1 MRCEDISD
9 ALELLDDGMIE
20 HTLMIREKRMKKR
33 SEQRPGGKQNRIR
46 KVQYAAAACL
56 CLICVG
62 AAAVRFAFPY
72 EPEPELPE
80 RFVAISS
87 LLAADDGNLMEKHA
101 EKCTAVPIE
110 QYKGIY
116 AEVPS
121 VDGSVLSES
130 MGKSVDDA
138 KGWYCISGHSD
149 RQYLIRNDGQEFSLW
164 KFQCFDS
171 GEYPYEDVLKLV
183 YQIHS
188 ADGIT
193 EIEVMPAQM
202 DRSDGGMKIQDE
214 IGTRIIT
221 DRASIETVYGAL
233 SGMTCYGRGR
243 WDRIDYGDAEVASD
257 GESESD
263 HEAVKLGRYLSITTA
278 YGNVIDGL
286 KYTAVSDMFYE
297 FSGIAYEPLT
307 QEQAAGVWEV
317 IGIRRSG
324 EEKEEHFDA
333 NPGHGETDSDRQEI
347 GELSGTEKV
356 YLSQATNT
364 GVGLEYVTELQDKVS
379 EAMRNHELPFV
390 VVSAVYENPYRLY
403 VVVTSDAEEDL
414 QKLWDLDSA
423 GGVLEVEYAPGYSIH
438 LH

>member
-9 ALELLDDGMIE
+9 ALELLDDSMIE
-20 HTLMIREKRMKKR
+20 HTLMVREKRVKKKR
-33 SEQRPGGKQNRIR
+33 SEQRAGGKQNRIW

-56 CLICVG
+56 FLICVG
-62 AAAVRFAFPY
+62 AAAIWFAFPY

-80 RFVAISS
+80 RFVAVSS
-87 LLAADDGNLMEKHA
+87 LLASDDGNLMEEYAAKY
-101 EKCTAVPIE
+101 TTVPIE

-116 AEVPS
+116 TEVPS
-121 VDGSVLSES
+121 ADGSVLSES
-130 MGKSVDDA
+130 MGKSVDGA
-138 KGWYCISGHSD
+138 EGWRYISGHSD
-149 RQYLIRNDGQEFSLW
+149 RQYLIRNDGQGFSLW

-307 QEQAAGVWEV
+307 QEQAADVWEV

-324 EEKEEHFDA
+324 EEKEEDFDV
-333 NPGHGETDSDRQEI
+333 NPDHGETDPIGQEND
-347 GELSGTEKV
+347 GPDAPKKL
-356 YLSQATNT
+356 LSQATNT
-364 GVGLEYVTELQDKVS
+364 EAGLEYVTELQDKVS
-379 EAMRNHELPFV
+379 DAMRNHELPFV
-390 VVSAVYENPYRLY
+390 VVSAVYENPYRLH

-438 LH
+438 PH

>member
-9 ALELLDDGMIE
+9 ALELLDDSMVE

-33 SEQRPGGKQNRIR
+33 SEQRAGGKQNRIW

-56 CLICVG
+56 FLVCVG
-62 AAAVRFAFPY
+62 VAAVWFTLPY

-80 RFVAISS
+80 RVVAISS
-87 LLAADDGNLMEKHA
+87 LLAADDGNYMEKHA
-101 EKCTAVPIE
+101 EKYTTVPIE

-116 AEVPS
+116 TEVPS

-130 MGKSVDDA
+130 MGKSVDGA
-138 KGWYCISGHSD
+138 EGWHYISGHSD
-149 RQYLIRNDGQEFSLW
+149 RQYLIRSDGQGFSLW

-214 IGTRIIT
+214 IGTHKIT
-221 DRASIETVYGAL
+221 DRAAIETVYEAL

-243 WDRIDYGDAEVASD
+243 WDRIDYGDAEMASD
-257 GESESD
+257 GESESA
-263 HEAVKLGRYLSITTA
+263 HEAVRLGRYLSITTA

-324 EEKEEHFDA
+324 EEKEEDFDV
-333 NPGHGETDSDRQEI
+333 NPDHGEADNDRQEI
-347 GELSGTEKV
+347 DEPSAAEKV
-356 YLSQATNT
+356 FLSQTTNT
-364 GVGLEYVTELQDKVS
+364 DAGLEYVTELQDKVS
-379 EAMRNHELPFV
+379 DAMRNHELPFV
-390 VVSAVYENPYRLY
+390 VVSAVYENPYRLH
-403 VVVTSDAEEDL
+403 VVVTSDAEDDL
-414 QKLWDLDSA
+414 QKLWELDSA
-423 GGVLEVEYAPGYSIH
+423 GGVLEVEYAPGYSIQ

>member
-20 HTLMIREKRMKKR
+20 HTLMIRGKRVKKR
-33 SEQRPGGKQNRIR
+33 SGQRPGGKQNRIW

-62 AAAVRFAFPY
+62 AAAVWFAFPY
-72 EPEPELPE
+72 EPGPELPE

-87 LLAADDGNLMEKHA
+87 LLAADDGNVVKNQA
-101 EKCTAVPIE
+101 AAYTTVPIE
-110 QYKGIY
+110 QYKGVY
-116 AEVPS
+116 TEVSAAEV
-121 VDGSVLSES
+121 SVLSES
-130 MGKSVDDA
+130 MGKSVEGA

-149 RQYLIRNDGQEFSLW
+149 RQYLIRNDGQGFSLW

-171 GEYPYEDVLKLV
+171 GEYPYDDVLKLV

-188 ADGIT
+188 ADGIN
-193 EIEVMPAQM
+193 EIEVIPAQM

-214 IGTRIIT
+214 IGTHKIT
-221 DRASIETVYGAL
+221 DRAAIETVYEAL

-243 WDRIDYGDAEVASD
+243 WDRIDYGDAEVTSD

-263 HEAVKLGRYLSITTA
+263 HEAVRLGRYLSITTT

-324 EEKEEHFDA
+324 EEKEEDLDV
-333 NPGHGETDSDRQEI
+333 NPDHGETDHNRQEI
-347 GELSGTEKV
+347 GEPSAAEKV
-356 YLSQATNT
+356 FLSQATNT
-364 GVGLEYVTELQDKVS
+364 DAGLEYVTELQEKVS
-379 EAMRNHELPFV
+379 DAMRNHELPFV
-390 VVSAVYENPYRLY
+390 VVSAVYENPYRLH

-423 GGVLEVEYAPGYSIH
+423 GGVMEVEYAPGYSIH

>member
-9 ALELLDDGMIE
+9 ALELLDDSMIE
-20 HTLMIREKRMKKR
+20 HTLMIREKRVKKR

-62 AAAVRFAFPY
+62 AAAVWLALPY

-87 LLAADDGNLMEKHA
+87 LLASNFMEKHA
-101 EKCTAVPIE
+101 EKYTTVPIE
-110 QYKGIY
+110 EYKGIY
-116 AEVPS
+116 TEVPAAEV
-121 VDGSVLSES
+121 SVLSES
-130 MGKSVDDA
+130 MGKSVDGA
-138 KGWYCISGHSD
+138 KGWHYISGHSD
-149 RQYLIRNDGQEFSLW
+149 RQYLIRNDGQGFSLW

-171 GEYPYEDVLKLV
+171 DEYPYDDVLKLV

-214 IGTRIIT
+214 IGTHKIT
-221 DRASIETVYGAL
+221 DRDAIETVYEVI

-243 WDRIDYGDAEVASD
+243 WDRIDYGDAEVTSD
-257 GESESD
+257 GESESA
-263 HEAVKLGRYLSITTA
+263 HEAVRLGRYLSITTA

-324 EEKEEHFDA
+324 EEREEGFSENFD
-333 NPGHGETDSDRQEI
+333 HGETDHDRQEN
-347 GELSGTEKV
+347 GGAGAAEKV
-356 YLSQATNT
+356 YLSQTTNT
-364 GVGLEYVTELQDKVS
+364 GAGLEYVTELQEKVS
-379 EAMRNHELPFV
+379 DAMRNHELPFV
-390 VVSAVYENPYRLY
+390 VVSAVYENPYRLH

-423 GGVLEVEYAPGYSIH
+423 GGILEVEYAPGYGIR

>member
-33 SEQRPGGKQNRIR
+33 SEQRPGWKQNQIR

-62 AAAVRFAFPY
+62 AAAVWLALPY

-87 LLAADDGNLMEKHA
+87 LLAADEGNVVKNQA
-101 EKCTAVPIE
+101 AAYTTVPIE
-110 QYKGIY
+110 QYKGVY
-116 AEVPS
+116 TEVSAAEA
-121 VDGSVLSES
+121 SVLSES
-130 MGKSVDDA
+130 MGKSVEGA

-171 GEYPYEDVLKLV
+171 GEYPYDDVLKLV

-202 DRSDGGMKIQDE
+202 DRSDEGMKIQDE
-214 IGTRIIT
+214 IGTHKIT
-221 DRASIETVYGAL
+221 DRAAIETVYEAL
-233 SGMTCYGRGR
+233 SGMTCYGRGK
-243 WDRIDYGDAEVASD
+243 WDRIDYGDAEVTSD

-263 HEAVKLGRYLSITTA
+263 HEAVRLGRYLSITAA

-324 EEKEEHFDA
+324 EEKEEGFGD
-333 NPGHGETDSDRQEI
+333 NPDQGETDPI
-347 GELSGTEKV
+347 GQVNDGPDAPKKL
-356 YLSQATNT
+356 LSQATNT
-364 GVGLEYVTELQDKVS
+364 DAGSEYVTELQDKVS
-379 EAMRNHELPFV
+379 DAMRNGELPFV
-390 VVSAVYENPYRLY
+390 VVSAVYENPYRLH